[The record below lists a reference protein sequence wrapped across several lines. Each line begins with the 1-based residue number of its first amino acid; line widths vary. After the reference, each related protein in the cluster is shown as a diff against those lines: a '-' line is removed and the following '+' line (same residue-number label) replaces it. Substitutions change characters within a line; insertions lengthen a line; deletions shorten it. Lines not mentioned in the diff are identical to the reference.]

1 MNDYY
6 FIGQIISLGK
16 NGFVKVNSSV
26 DQIDQ
31 YFNVNKIVFLEFWG
45 KKKKIIVEETLR
57 LKNSFFVKFFNFND
71 DRHAQV
77 LIGRK
82 VFDSEIKNAEGI
94 KKQITEFD
102 ICPLCK
108 SEMTKDHIKEVFD
121 DCDKKVLGFNKQ
133 IQEAKKDIEKL
144 TKTISESKQKLT
156 EEYLIHKKYKT
167 IAVYI

>member
-45 KKKKIIVEETLR
+45 KKKKFIVEETLR

-82 VFDSEIKNAEGI
+82 VFDSEIKKDNVKNFYDEELIDCEVYQNGALIGNVKNIFSAPANDVIEILKDNGEEILLPFVDALFEMMDI
-94 KKQITEFD
+94 KNKKLI
-102 ICPLCK
+102 LK
-108 SEMTKDHIKEVFD
+108 SEIGLYD
-121 DCDKKVLGFNKQ
+121 DED
-133 IQEAKKDIEKL
+133 
-144 TKTISESKQKLT
+144 
-156 EEYLIHKKYKT
+156 
-167 IAVYI
+167 

>member
-1 MNDYY
+1 LNDYY

-45 KKKKIIVEETLR
+45 KKKKFIVEETLR

-82 VFDSEIKNAEGI
+82 VFDSEIKKDNVKNFYDEELIDCEVYQNGALIGNVKSIFSAPANDVIEILKDNGEEILLPFVDALFEMMDI
-94 KKQITEFD
+94 KNKKLI
-102 ICPLCK
+102 LK
-108 SEMTKDHIKEVFD
+108 SEIGLYD
-121 DCDKKVLGFNKQ
+121 DED
-133 IQEAKKDIEKL
+133 
-144 TKTISESKQKLT
+144 
-156 EEYLIHKKYKT
+156 
-167 IAVYI
+167 

>member
-45 KKKKIIVEETLR
+45 KKKKFIVEETLR

-82 VFDSEIKNAEGI
+82 VFDSEIKKDNVKNFYDEELIDCEVYQNGALIGNVKSIFSAPANDVIEILKDNGEEILLPFVDALFEMMDI
-94 KKQITEFD
+94 KNKKLI
-102 ICPLCK
+102 LK
-108 SEMTKDHIKEVFD
+108 SEIGLYD
-121 DCDKKVLGFNKQ
+121 DED
-133 IQEAKKDIEKL
+133 
-144 TKTISESKQKLT
+144 
-156 EEYLIHKKYKT
+156 
-167 IAVYI
+167 